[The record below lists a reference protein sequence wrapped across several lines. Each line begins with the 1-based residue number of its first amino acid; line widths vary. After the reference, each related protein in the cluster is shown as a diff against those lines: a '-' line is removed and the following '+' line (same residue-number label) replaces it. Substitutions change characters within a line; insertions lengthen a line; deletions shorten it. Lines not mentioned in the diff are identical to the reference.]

1 MIAEKEV
8 EKPGKAQFNSK
19 LQDDSNIKIETN
31 EELQIYP
38 TFESMKLKE
47 ELLRGIYCY
56 GIFSLTK
63 ALINLRLFSREQSS
77 LSSQPEM

>member
-8 EKPGKAQFNSK
+8 ERSAKTQFNSK
-19 LQDDSNIKIETN
+19 LHDDSNIKIEAN

-47 ELLRGIYCY
+47 
-56 GIFSLTK
+56 
-63 ALINLRLFSREQSS
+63 
-77 LSSQPEM
+77 